1 MLVLTRKVGESVKIG
16 NDIELKI
23 LSIDGEQ
30 IKLGIEAPREIAIHR
45 KEVYLAIEQENNAAA
60 DTSVDLLNLLK
71 NNGEKS

>member
-16 NDIELKI
+16 DDIELKV

-30 IKLGIEAPREIAIHR
+30 IKLGIDAPREIAIHR
-45 KEVYLAIEQENNAAA
+45 KEVYLAIEQENSAAA

-71 NNGEKS
+71 NNEEKS

>member
-23 LSIDGEQ
+23 LSMDGEQ
-30 IKLGIEAPREIAIHR
+30 IKLGIDAPKEIAIHR

-60 DTSVDLLNLLK
+60 EISVDLLNFLK